1 MNSAPE
7 KLSLSL
13 LQSKMKVDPTGYES
27 ELVLIYNQF
36 KSSMELFKQQASLH
50 FSSVG
55 GIGSDPSVAKDLSDR
70 ATFLAHVT
78 PFYPKHLNEFP
89 KQLAD
94 LLNSSS
100 KSLPSGLR
108 CHIAQALILL
118 INRKVELEFC
128 TQFDFSIF
136 FFLFG
141 VEGWI
146 IFCLL
151 QELEKYRLKYT
162 YNLLLKVVLH

>member
-7 KLSLSL
+7 RLTLPL
-13 LQSKMKVDPTGYES
+13 LQSKMKCDPEGYEC

-50 FSSVG
+50 FTSVG
-55 GIGSDPSVAKDLSDR
+55 GIGSDPSVAKELSDR
-70 ATFLAHVT
+70 AMFLAHVT
-78 PFYPKHLNEFP
+78 PLYPKHLIEFP

-118 INRKVELEFC
+118 INRKVELEFR
-128 TQFDFSIF
+128 TQIGLRT
-136 FFLFG
+136 FFLLVCGRWSDNF
-141 VEGWI
+141 
-146 IFCLL
+146 
-151 QELEKYRLKYT
+151 
-162 YNLLLKVVLH
+162 LLKIWNLVN